1 MKKTIILI
9 VLAFITAMGGWA
21 QETLTKSWRTLK
33 GYKAFYEVEY
43 GFDVDEKEFNNDGS
57 RIAGYPKCTNIMV
70 STSQGYQFNN
80 IVYFGGGV
88 GLLRYLDGKQTLM
101 PLFADVRVNLM
112 NNTKVLPFLNARL
125 GGVVGAWGGFY
136 NSIWAGARFKT
147 SQRHAVALSVG
158 LTGHFDGGHSYRANS
173 FEEIPWQAISLGA
186 KLGYEF

>member
-1 MKKTIILI
+1 
-9 VLAFITAMGGWA
+9 MGGWA
-21 QETLTKSWRTLK
+21 QEAPTKSWRTLR
-33 GYKAFYEVEY
+33 GYKAFYEMEY
-43 GFDVDEKEFNNDGS
+43 GFDVDDKEFNNDGS
-57 RIAGYPKCTNIMV
+57 RIAGYPKCTNLMV

-101 PLFADVRVNLM
+101 PLFADVRVNFM
-112 NNTKVLPFLNARL
+112 NDTKVLPFLNARL

-136 NSIWAGARFKT
+136 NSIWVGARFKT

-173 FEEIPWQAISLGA
+173 FDEIPWQAISLGA